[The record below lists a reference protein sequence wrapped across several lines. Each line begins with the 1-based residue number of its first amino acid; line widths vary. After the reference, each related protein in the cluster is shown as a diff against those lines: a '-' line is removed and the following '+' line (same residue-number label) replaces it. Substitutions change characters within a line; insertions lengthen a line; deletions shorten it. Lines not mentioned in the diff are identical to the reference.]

1 MKPAMHAPESG
12 YLQASAIG
20 DIGFASV
27 IRPSLSPA
35 SRALAG
41 RHEALLAQAAD
52 DIPRKLFHDSEGAP
66 DMRNSSRLGEASV
79 LEAPSA
85 IGPCFDRSIALVSVY
100 PNNVPG
106 TAGTFNERW
115 TGDDDEAFEECVQVE
130 DLSGISFAATP
141 SVHGIRRAVSGV
153 DQARRTAEGL
163 AAAAGKTKHTRD
175 TRACAARRARH
186 SQCLVCTRKHA
197 HRASSHHSLH
207 VNDDAMRP
215 C

>member
-1 MKPAMHAPESG
+1 MHAPESG

-66 DMRNSSRLGEASV
+66 DLRISSRLGEASV

-115 TGDDDEAFEECVQVE
+115 TGDDDEAFEECVKVE

-153 DQARRTAEGL
+153 DQARRTAWQRRSGGAVPRHEARLTPNGTL
-163 AAAAGKTKHTRD
+163 GQKGRAGRNEVSN
-175 TRACAARRARH
+175 CGVAR
-186 SQCLVCTRKHA
+186 SQ
-197 HRASSHHSLH
+197 
-207 VNDDAMRP
+207 P
-215 C
+215 